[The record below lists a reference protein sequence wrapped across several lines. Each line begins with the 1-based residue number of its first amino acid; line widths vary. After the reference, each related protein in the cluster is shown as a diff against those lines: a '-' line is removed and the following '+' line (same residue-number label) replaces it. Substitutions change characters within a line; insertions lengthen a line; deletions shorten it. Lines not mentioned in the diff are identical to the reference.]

1 MNGLGSWSLDPVL
14 VVMVV
19 AAACGYALG
28 LRRLW
33 AGRRGRGVPRRRAVS
48 FFAGLAA
55 LVMALM
61 SPLEGL
67 AVQLFSFHMIQHL
80 VLILIVAPLLV
91 YGAPVLVITLALP
104 RTTRKGLRALE
115 RSRSMVLL
123 KSVLFHSTI
132 AGALFA
138 VALWSWHL
146 PSLYQSAVADD
157 RWHVL
162 EHSSFVG
169 GSLLFWMHVIGRKR
183 YRLDFGP
190 AILLV
195 FVSGLQ
201 SAALSVVLIFAG
213 RALYPIH
220 AHGARAWGLTPLED
234 QQLAG
239 AIMWTPVGLV
249 FLVTIV
255 VLLARWLKA
264 MDRRR
269 PPTEAGITASWS
281 RQ

>member
-1 MNGLGSWSLDPVL
+1 MNGLGSWSVDPVL
-14 VVMVV
+14 VVTVV

-33 AGRRGRGVPRRRAVS
+33 AGGRGRGVPPRRALS

-104 RTTRKGLRALE
+104 LTTRKGLRTLE

-169 GSLLFWMHVIGRKR
+169 GSLLFWMHVIGRR
-183 YRLDFGP
+183 RHRLDFGP

-201 SAALSVVLIFAG
+201 SAALSVVLIFAD

-220 AHGARAWGLTPLED
+220 ARGARAWGLTPLED

-269 PPTEAGITASWS
+269 PPTEAGVTASWS

>member
-1 MNGLGSWSLDPVL
+1 MNGLGSWSIDPVL
-14 VVMVV
+14 VVTVV
-19 AAACGYALG
+19 AAAWGYALG

-33 AGRRGRGVPRRRAVS
+33 AGGRGRGVPPRRAVS

-55 LVMALM
+55 LVVALM
-61 SPLEGL
+61 SPLEEL

-123 KSVLFHSTI
+123 KSVLFHSAI

-162 EHSSFVG
+162 EHSSFIG

-220 AHGARAWGLTPLED
+220 GRGARAWGLTPLED

-269 PPTEAGITASWS
+269 PPTEAGVTASWS
-281 RQ
+281 GR